1 LGDHTET
8 FQIDYDP
15 ALISYEEILELFWD
29 NHNPAAASWSRQ
41 YMSAIFYHSEEQK
54 KAALESMA
62 AVEEKLQVKINTEI
76 MPLSRFYLAENY
88 HQKYYLQ
95 SVQALAGEIKAYYPE
110 FTAFVD
116 STAAARL
123 NGLVAGY
130 SDPALTAEELDS
142 YGLSPRGRELLQ
154 RYLD

>member
-62 AVEEKLQVKINTEI
+62 AVEEKLQVKINTEVV
-76 MPLSRFYLAENY
+76 PLSRFYLAENY

-110 FTAFVD
+110 FNDFVD

>member
-8 FQIDYDP
+8 FQIDYNP

-29 NHNPAAASWSRQ
+29 NHNPAAAPWSRQ

-76 MPLSRFYLAENY
+76 VPLSRFYLAENY

-110 FTAFVD
+110 FTDFVD

-130 SDPALTAEELDS
+130 SDPALTAEELES

>member
-1 LGDHTET
+1 
-8 FQIDYDP
+8 
-15 ALISYEEILELFWD
+15 
-29 NHNPAAASWSRQ
+29 
-41 YMSAIFYHSEEQK
+41 
-54 KAALESMA
+54 MA

-76 MPLSRFYLAENY
+76 VPLSRFYLAENY

-110 FTAFVD
+110 FNDFVD

-130 SDPALTAEELDS
+130 SDPALTADELDS